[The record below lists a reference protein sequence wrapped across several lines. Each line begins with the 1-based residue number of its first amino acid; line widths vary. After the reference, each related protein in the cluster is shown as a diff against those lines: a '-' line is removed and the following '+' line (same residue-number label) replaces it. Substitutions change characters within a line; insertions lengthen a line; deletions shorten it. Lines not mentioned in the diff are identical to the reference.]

1 MQIAEKC
8 IDLRS
13 DSDTSTS
20 TDQIVDRRA
29 VAVGDFFPRH
39 FVAPIILFRQPG
51 TIEKLVGHALKSRKH
66 YDDPFPPSFLK
77 NDPGDV
83 ANPIGC
89 GKRRATKLKDFH
101 SPAKVCSTTPRQ
113 TQTSTQLSSI
123 PQPRLA
129 AFAPGCQGY
138 PMIRW
143 ADAAD
148 LSAVANCIRYRDTI
162 VRGRVPFL

>member
-20 TDQIVDRRA
+20 TDQIVDRRV
-29 VAVGDFFPRH
+29 VAVGDFFPRR
-39 FVAPIILFRQPG
+39 VIAPIILFRQPG

-66 YDDPFPPSFLK
+66 YDDPFPPGFLK

-83 ANPIGC
+83 PNATGC

-101 SPAKVCSTTPRQ
+101 SPVKVYGTTPRQ

-123 PQPRLA
+123 PQPRIA
-129 AFAPGCQGY
+129 AFAPEYQGY
-138 PMIRW
+138 PATRW
-143 ADAAD
+143 ADAA
-148 LSAVANCIRYRDTI
+148 
-162 VRGRVPFL
+162 